1 MFALVVPFVP
11 SPGRYAVLF
20 SSFSELKETMMST
33 TPTSNVAAK
42 GLDGVVV
49 AATAISH
56 VYGNEGRLVYRGYS
70 IDQLA
75 GKATFEEVCFLLWKG
90 HLPNQTELNE
100 LRAAMGSQR
109 ALPDA
114 VMTTIKAMPTSAN
127 PMDVLRTAVS
137 AIGATLPISGKATYE
152 QALVL
157 AARFPTIVAAFD
169 RLRKGK
175 QPIAPRTDLGHAANY
190 LYMLTG
196 EVPPENHVKSL
207 DTYLVLLADHSMNA
221 STFTS
226 RVIAS
231 TESDICSAVV
241 GGIGALKGPLHG
253 GAPALVMD
261 MLDQIGTVD
270 NIKPWINRALDE
282 HTKLMG
288 FGHRVYKTTDPR
300 AEILREMAR
309 QSSTPEFFALARGT
323 EEYALEELHRR
334 KPDQRLYTNVEFY
347 SAAVLNSV
355 GLDRDLFPST
365 FAVSR
370 VGGWTAHVLEQMVG
384 NRLIRPQSE
393 YNGPLG
399 LEFVPA
405 SQRS

>member
-1 MFALVVPFVP
+1 M
-11 SPGRYAVLF
+11 
-20 SSFSELKETMMST
+20 SSA
-33 TPTSNVAAK
+33 PTSNVAPK

-56 VYGNEGRLVYRGYS
+56 VFGNEGRLVYRGYD
-70 IDQLA
+70 INELA
-75 GKATFEEVCFLLWKG
+75 GKASFEEVRFLLWKV
-90 HLPNQTELNE
+90 HLPNRAELDA
-100 LRAAMGSQR
+100 LRAEMSAQR

-114 VMTTIKAMPTSAN
+114 VLETIKAMPASTD
-127 PMDVLRTAVS
+127 PMDDLRTGAS
-137 AIGATLPISGKATYE
+137 AIGAALPISGKATYD
-152 QALVL
+152 QAVALT
-157 AARFPTIVAAFD
+157 ARFPTIVAAFD

-175 QPIAPRTDLGHAANY
+175 QPISPRADLGHAANY

-221 STFTS
+221 STFTA

-261 MLDQIGTVD
+261 MLDAIGSAE
-270 NIKPWINRALDE
+270 NIKPWINNALDE
-282 HTKLMG
+282 HHKLMG

-300 AEILREMAR
+300 AEILRAMAR
-309 QSSTPEFFALARGT
+309 QSSTPAFFALARGT
-323 EEYALEELHRR
+323 EEYALAELHRR
-334 KPDQRLYTNVEFY
+334 KSEQRLYTNVEFY

-365 FAVSR
+365 FAISR
-370 VGGWTAHVLEQMVG
+370 VAGWTAHVLEQMEG

-393 YNGPLG
+393 YVGPQG
-399 LEFVPA
+399 LKFVPVD
-405 SQRS
+405 QRQ

>member
-1 MFALVVPFVP
+1 M
-11 SPGRYAVLF
+11 
-20 SSFSELKETMMST
+20 SSA
-33 TPTSNVAAK
+33 PTSNVAPK

-56 VYGNEGRLVYRGYS
+56 VFGNEGRLVYRGYE
-70 IDQLA
+70 INELA
-75 GKATFEEVCFLLWKG
+75 GKASFEEACFLLWKG
-90 HLPNQTELNE
+90 HLPNRAELDA
-100 LRAAMGSQR
+100 LRAEMSAQR
-109 ALPDA
+109 ALPEA
-114 VMTTIKAMPTSAN
+114 ALATIKAMPADAN
-127 PMDVLRTAVS
+127 PMDALRTGASAV
-137 AIGATLPISGKATYE
+137 GAALPISGKATYE
-152 QALVL
+152 QAVALT
-157 AARFPTIVAAFD
+157 ARFPTIVAAFD

-175 QPIAPRTDLGHAANY
+175 QPIAPRNDLGHAANY

-221 STFTS
+221 STFTA

-261 MLDQIGTVD
+261 MLDAIGSAE
-270 NIKPWINRALDE
+270 NITPWINSALDE
-282 HTKLMG
+282 HRKLMG

-323 EEYALEELHRR
+323 EEYALAELHRR

-355 GLDRDLFPST
+355 GLDRDLFPTT
-365 FAVSR
+365 FAISR

-393 YNGPLG
+393 YTGPEG
-399 LEFVPA
+399 LTFVPI
-405 SQRS
+405 SQRP

>member
-1 MFALVVPFVP
+1 M
-11 SPGRYAVLF
+11 
-20 SSFSELKETMMST
+20 SSA
-33 TPTSNVAAK
+33 PTSNVAPK

-56 VYGNEGRLVYRGYS
+56 VFGNEGRLVYRGYE
-70 IDQLA
+70 INELA
-75 GKATFEEVCFLLWKG
+75 GKASFEEACFLLWKG
-90 HLPNQTELNE
+90 HLPNRAELDA
-100 LRAAMGSQR
+100 LRAEMSAQR
-109 ALPDA
+109 ALPEA
-114 VMTTIKAMPTSAN
+114 ALATIKAMPADAN
-127 PMDVLRTAVS
+127 PMDALRTGASAV
-137 AIGATLPISGKATYE
+137 GAALPISGKATYE
-152 QALVL
+152 QAVALT
-157 AARFPTIVAAFD
+157 ARFPTIVAAFD

-175 QPIAPRTDLGHAANY
+175 QPIAPRNDLGHAANY

-221 STFTS
+221 STFTT

-261 MLDQIGTVD
+261 MLDAIGSAE
-270 NIKPWINRALDE
+270 NITPWINSALDE
-282 HTKLMG
+282 HRKLMG

-323 EEYALEELHRR
+323 EEYALAELHRR

-347 SAAVLNSV
+347 AAAVLNSV
-355 GLDRDLFPST
+355 GLDRDLFPTT
-365 FAVSR
+365 FAISR

-393 YNGPLG
+393 YVGPQG
-399 LEFVPA
+399 LKFVPVD
-405 SQRS
+405 QRS